1 VIKIN
6 PTYGG
11 VTDRTLLAATP
22 YYTYNRRKYSYEAVL
37 NSSDAMFPVSFD
49 LLLRDIGPAGPD
61 TADTQ
66 AAIRNT
72 VARLRATFNVASIA
86 TGYANMNTY
95 DCNLF
100 DKNNMC
106 IAAGGRYT
114 SVDSANNHSSS
125 AVVVLGY
132 KVSSQVRIGGF
143 FDQSFNHTTPQGLH
157 VSNKNP
163 MMGAFAV
170 WNASQDG
177 LGLQIKLANAYQD
190 KDISTLR
197 DVIGTSE
204 AGRGNTSL
212 NIQSYVGELSYAL
225 KYQDRT
231 IVRPYFGLRHTK
243 IKQDGYVEEGVDTPL
258 AYDTIKNRATTSLAG
273 LKLNHALTPAL
284 NLTMSLGLEHDLNYD
299 AGQYIARSS
308 IIENLQPEN
317 LSDRINK
324 NRAVASLGA
333 YFTVNKTQRLSADFY
348 YQELPSQNGGSR
360 TAYVNYMIGF

>member
-1 VIKIN
+1 
-6 PTYGG
+6 
-11 VTDRTLLAATP
+11 LLAATP
-22 YYTYNRRKYSYEAVL
+22 YYVSNRRKYSYEAVL
-37 NSSDAMFPVSFD
+37 NTSDAMFPVSFD
-49 LLLRDIGPAGPD
+49 LLLRDIGPAGPA
-61 TADTQ
+61 TEDTQ

-72 VARLRATFNVASIA
+72 VARLRGTFNAASIA

-114 SVDSANNHSSS
+114 SVDSANNHSTS

-132 KVSSQVRIGGF
+132 KVAPQVRIGGF
-143 FDQSFNHTTPQGLH
+143 FDQSVNQTTQQGLH

-163 MMGAFAV
+163 LMGAFAV

-212 NIQSYVGELSYAL
+212 NIQSYVGELSYAFS
-225 KYQDRT
+225 YQDRT
-231 IVRPYFGLRHTK
+231 IVRPYFALRHTK

-258 AYDTIKNRATTSLAG
+258 AYDAIKNRATTSLAG
-273 LKLNHALTPAL
+273 LKLNHALTPTL

-317 LSDRINK
+317 LNDRINK

-333 YFTVNKTQRLSADFY
+333 YLAINKTQRLSTDFY
-348 YQELPSQNGGSR
+348 YQELPSQGWGSR